1 MQLIEYIPSIVAV
14 ISIVL
19 ALWVVFFEKKKN
31 PKIIDGEQITTDK
44 TASGI
49 VELTSYVND
58 FDPDYLVC
66 LNRGGILI
74 GSHISLLLQIPTE
87 NLLKC
92 SIKREKLGNTT
103 ITNCDV
109 SKVSGKVLILD
120 SMIRTGDTFSLAID
134 YIKQHGDNIS
144 KIESVA
150 LVTKLDENDLP
161 AFKQLSHHI
170 YTTTDINMKFPWTK
184 LKDVKSSERSKL
196 LESEFNQV
204 KDLTP
209 QDIVKSILLPSL
221 SVHT

>member
-31 PKIIDGEQITTDK
+31 PKIIDTEQIDNDK

-58 FDPDYLVC
+58 FDPDYLIC

-92 SIKREKLGNTT
+92 SIKREKLGGTT
-103 ITNCDV
+103 VTNCDV
-109 SKVSGKVLILD
+109 SKVSGKVIGV
-120 SMIRTGDTFSLAID
+120 R
-134 YIKQHGDNIS
+134 
-144 KIESVA
+144 
-150 LVTKLDENDLP
+150 DLN
-161 AFKQLSHHI
+161 S
-170 YTTTDINMKFPWTK
+170 YNTIN
-184 LKDVKSSERSKL
+184 
-196 LESEFNQV
+196 
-204 KDLTP
+204 
-209 QDIVKSILLPSL
+209 
-221 SVHT
+221 